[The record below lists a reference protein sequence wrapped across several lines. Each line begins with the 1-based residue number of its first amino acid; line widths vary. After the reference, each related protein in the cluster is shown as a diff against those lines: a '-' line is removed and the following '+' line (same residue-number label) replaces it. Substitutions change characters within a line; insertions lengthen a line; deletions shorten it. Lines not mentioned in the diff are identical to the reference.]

1 MALALGKQ
9 WYYPSRG
16 SSLPTPT
23 FLHRTFTSQS
33 PRQSGHN
40 RWSTIR
46 HDKAKNDKAKS
57 KERQIIAKEISNA
70 TQRRLSRRRT
80 SQLASQC

>member
-9 WYYPSRG
+9 WYPRRG
-16 SSLPTPT
+16 SSLLASPT
-23 FLHRTFTSQS
+23 LRRTFTSHPS
-33 PRQSGHN
+33 RLSGHN

-57 KERQIIAKEISNA
+57 KERQVIAKEISSA

-80 SQLASQC
+80 SQLASQS